1 MLKPMRCASLSI
13 LVIGLLAGQVFA
25 SVFTLD
31 KYTAL
36 QLHQVS
42 VSPGDAG
49 LPFWVTDDPAVYGVP
64 MRGAVGYVGLLWDRN
79 GDSFAST
86 RIGAAGT
93 AALSSI
99 QTAGIYTGF
108 QLFAANDNDDPWAV
122 RLYVDAGGTSYSS
135 GFTTLTSGAT
145 SILMLD
151 FGTTVDFAQVTDI
164 GLEVQGHFVAGGNPS
179 NPDFFH
185 VSAVHVPVPGAFA
198 LVLFG
203 LGFGVRLRGYVRQ
216 SPCRENHRVV

>member
-1 MLKPMRCASLSI
+1 MRCASRSI
-13 LVIGLLAGQVFA
+13 LVIGLLAGQAFA
-25 SVFTLD
+25 GTFTLD
-31 KYTAL
+31 QYLAR

-42 VSPGDAG
+42 VSSGDVG
-49 LPFWVTDDPAVYGVP
+49 LPFWVTDDPAVYGAP

-99 QTAGIYTGF
+99 QAAGSYTGF

-135 GFTTLTSGAT
+135 GFTTLTSGVT
-145 SILMLD
+145 STLLLD
-151 FGTTVDFAQVTDI
+151 FGTTVDFAQVTDLGFEI
-164 GLEVQGHFVAGGNPS
+164 RGQFAPGGNPS

-185 VSAVHVPVPGAFA
+185 VSAVPVPVPGAFA
-198 LVLFG
+198 LTLFG
-203 LGFGVRLRGYVRQ
+203 LGVGLRFRKYVRQ
-216 SPCRENHRVV
+216 SPCDTDHRVV